1 MTIDPHDEEQI
12 KDHGRR
18 RRARATQEQADIQAV
33 LELPE
38 GQRLLRRIIEA
49 TGRDRASFIPGD
61 TGATAYREGQ
71 RSIGIQL
78 TDWMTDAVRKV

>member
-1 MTIDPHDEEQI
+1 MIDPHDEEQI

-18 RRARATQEQADIQAV
+18 RRAKATQEQTDIQAV
-33 LELPE
+33 LALPE
-38 GQRLLRRIIEA
+38 GQRVIQRIILA
-49 TGRDRASFIPGD
+49 TGRDRASFVPGD

-78 TDWMTDAVRKV
+78 TDWITEAMKKA

>member
-18 RRARATQEQADIQAV
+18 RKAKATQEQSDIQSV
-33 LELPE
+33 LALPE
-38 GQRLLRRIIEA
+38 GQRLIQRIILA
-49 TGRDRASFIPGD
+49 TGRDRASFVPGD

-71 RSIGIQL
+71 RSIGIHL
-78 TDWMTDAVRKV
+78 TDWITDAMKKV

>member
-12 KDHGRR
+12 RDHGRR

-33 LELPE
+33 LAQPE
-38 GQRLLRRIIEA
+38 GQRLIQRIILA
-49 TGRDRASFIPGD
+49 TGRDRASFVPGD

-78 TDWMTDAVRKV
+78 TDWITEAMKKA

>member
-1 MTIDPHDEEQI
+1 MIDPYDEEQV

-18 RRARATQEQADIQAV
+18 RQARATQEQSDIQAV
-33 LELPE
+33 LALPE
-38 GQRLLRRIIEA
+38 GQRLIQRIIEA
-49 TGRDRASFIPGD
+49 TGRDRASFVPGD

-78 TDWMTDAVRKV
+78 TDWMTDALRKH